1 MTDLIPAGV
10 IINTHGVKG
19 DVKAE
24 VWLDGVAFLKRFK
37 RVFINGSEIRLLKV
51 SDQKG
56 FALMKLEGVDD
67 VNTAM
72 KLKGREFCISR
83 SDAKLPKGQYFI
95 RDIIGASAVDE
106 NGNEIGI
113 LTEAFE
119 TPAQMIYVIKGDEE
133 HLVPAIPEYIMSTDI
148 ENKIIVVR
156 MIEGM

>member
-24 VWLDGVAFLKRFK
+24 VWLDGVSFLKRFK
-37 RVFINGSEIRLLKV
+37 RVFINGSEVKLLRV

-56 FALMKLEGVDD
+56 FALMKLEGIDD
-67 VNTAM
+67 VNAAM

-83 SDAKLPKGQYFI
+83 ADAKLPKGQYFI
-95 RDIIGASAVDE
+95 RDIIGFAAVDE
-106 NGNEIGI
+106 SGNEIGI
-113 LTEAFE
+113 LTDAFE
-119 TPAQMIYVIKGDEE
+119 TPAHMIYTIKGDKE
-133 HLVPAIPEYIMSTDI
+133 HLIPAIPEFIMSTDMD
-148 ENKIIVVR
+148 NKIIVVR